1 TVVRGGSTIT
11 QQLAGGLFLTR
22 ERTWWRKAREIGIA
36 LVLEARY
43 SKAQILEAYLNTVY
57 LGQERGAAV
66 LGVGAGARHLF
77 GKNLESLRLDE
88 AALLAAAIR
97 APSGIVA
104 EATRVFRTRR
114 DGVLETMVKDGAA
127 SEADARAA
135 MTRPTRPTERATA
148 QAPWFMEVVRGEVAQ
163 RGGDALGGVTLVTSL
178 DRRLQD
184 SAGAAVAGGRG
195 PRAARR
201 PHRAHAPRRA

>member
-88 AALLAAAIR
+88 IALLAAAIR
-97 APSGIVA
+97 SPNRIFVESPELI
-104 EATRVFRTRR
+104 RNRR
-114 DGVLETMVKDGAA
+114 DGVLEAMVKEGSVSA
-127 SEADARAA
+127 ADAEA
-135 MTRPTRPTERATA
+135 
-148 QAPWFMEVVRGEVAQ
+148 
-163 RGGDALGGVTLVTSL
+163 
-178 DRRLQD
+178 
-184 SAGAAVAGGRG
+184 
-195 PRAARR
+195 
-201 PHRAHAPRRA
+201 